1 MNKPPSGSFLSLN
14 DWRPEMVGRNAAEA
28 AELVLVPTD
37 TEPVALVTG
46 MDRTGPMYPVKLDD
60 CTKREVP
67 TEMS

>member
-37 TEPVALVTG
+37 TEPVALVVA
-46 MDRTGPMYPVKLDD
+46 DRRRNQTLLSEPEP
-60 CTKREVP
+60 
-67 TEMS
+67 